1 MGRSGARPHVDGVRR
16 DPGPLARTR
25 FDAVDAR
32 LGRRPREPLGAGGG
46 DLEPVPHEP
55 GVVGSGSRTWSVESP
70 AAGAGAQLHAPCLG
84 FGPGGGDRWFGPAST
99 NQEECPLLPR
109 RPESLMPAAS
119 FRTMPLPDGISVF
132 RSLKVTLR

>member
-1 MGRSGARPHVDGVRR
+1 
-16 DPGPLARTR
+16 
-25 FDAVDAR
+25 
-32 LGRRPREPLGAGGG
+32 
-46 DLEPVPHEP
+46 
-55 GVVGSGSRTWSVESP
+55 VGSGSRTWSVESP